1 MGIYYT
7 YPVLGDYPTKKVKQT
22 IEFHLTYSHTT
33 PIIRTVIIYFE
44 SSERCSGLFGAFFF
58 FISCSGSEIE

>member
-22 IEFHLTYSHTT
+22 IEFHLH
-33 PIIRTVIIYFE
+33 IAIQR
-44 SSERCSGLFGAFFF
+44 L
-58 FISCSGSEIE
+58 